1 MSSLV
6 DQERYA
12 AIQTRLRGEAPD
24 VVDPLATLSPAD
36 LRRLRSEIDRLLPDD
51 SVKGMD
57 LGDEL
62 VQQYHKTKQLM
73 DDTLDS
79 DDCPA
84 NQKAQVCNSVVT
96 ILAQLTKLQEDLKL
110 QKTLALMES
119 VLVEAIKTLPEAV
132 KEEFFTEY
140 ARLAAREGLV

>member
-36 LRRLRSEIDRLLPDD
+36 LRRLRSEIDRRLPDD

-62 VQQYHKTKQLM
+62 VQQYHKTKALM
-73 DDTLDS
+73 DETLSGDA
-79 DDCPA
+79 PP
-84 NQKAQVCNSVVT
+84 NQQAQVCNSVVT
-96 ILAQLTKLQEDLKL
+96 ILAQLVKLQEDLKL